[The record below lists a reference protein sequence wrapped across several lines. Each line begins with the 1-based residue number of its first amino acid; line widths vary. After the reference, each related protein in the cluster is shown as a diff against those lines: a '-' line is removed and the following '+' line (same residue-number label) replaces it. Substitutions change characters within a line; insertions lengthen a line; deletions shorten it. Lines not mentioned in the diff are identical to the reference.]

1 MKLLEK
7 RIAEEG
13 IVVNNDI
20 LKVDSFLNHK
30 IDVALTCCY
39 RCRVSMC
46 FLSGTA
52 ELCLQFPTFVL

>member
-13 IVVNNDI
+13 IVINNDI

-30 IDVALTCCY
+30 IDVALT
-39 RCRVSMC
+39 RALAKEV
-46 FLSGTA
+46 A
-52 ELCLQFPTFVL
+52 EVFKDAGDRLRGFHPRS